1 MELLKNKCEENLCS
15 SLEVSNSVELLV
27 LADLHHASKLK
38 RMALKLVAKNMDTIV
53 DTEVYGDFAR
63 HHPALA
69 IEITKAL
76 VQKAGIK
83 RKRDNRD

>member
-1 MELLKNKCEENLCS
+1 MDLLKNKCEEKLCS
-15 SLEVSNSVELLV
+15 FLDVGNSVELLV
-27 LADLHHASKLK
+27 LADRHQASKLR
-38 RMALKLVAKNMDTIV
+38 RMALRLVARNMDSIV
-53 DTEVYGDFAR
+53 NTDVYGDFAR

-69 IEITKAL
+69 VEITKAL